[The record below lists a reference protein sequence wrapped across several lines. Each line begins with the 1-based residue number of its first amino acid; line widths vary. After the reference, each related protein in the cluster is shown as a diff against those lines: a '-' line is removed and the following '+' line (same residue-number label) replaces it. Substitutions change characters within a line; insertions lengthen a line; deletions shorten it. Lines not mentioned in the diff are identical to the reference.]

1 MKERYNNLLGSSGN
15 GSYSK
20 SHKGI
25 IDTYSKTF
33 KKVAKYEGFG
43 EHKLHNLRD
52 TYAVRR
58 WAETGDI
65 HLISKEIG
73 HTNLK
78 VTQKYA
84 EFNLRRLRVDFPSMK
99 EIIDNR
105 LTKRASN
112 NGMLELGSSALNL
125 IQ

>member
-1 MKERYNNLLGSSGN
+1 MLQIKRIRN
-15 GSYSK
+15 
-20 SHKGI
+20 
-25 IDTYSKTF
+25 
-33 KKVAKYEGFG
+33 
-43 EHKLHNLRD
+43 D